1 MNVISAQPP
10 QLSNSEVQDIL
21 QKFYDFEASVSSLD
35 SERDQNFHLKGDD
48 GNEYVLKISNPQEDI
63 ELIKLQ
69 SAALKHIHGF
79 DTSLNVPVP
88 IESIEG
94 KIINQ
99 YNENMVGYNPF

>member
-69 SAALKHIHGF
+69 SAL
-79 DTSLNVPVP
+79 
-88 IESIEG
+88 
-94 KIINQ
+94 
-99 YNENMVGYNPF
+99 

>member
-1 MNVISAQPP
+1 MKVISAQPP

-21 QKFYDFEASVSSLD
+21 QKFYDLEASISSLD

-69 SAALKHIHGF
+69 SAALKHIHDF
-79 DTSLNVPVP
+79 DALLNVPVP

-94 KIINQ
+94 EI
-99 YNENMVGYNPF
+99 YDSHL